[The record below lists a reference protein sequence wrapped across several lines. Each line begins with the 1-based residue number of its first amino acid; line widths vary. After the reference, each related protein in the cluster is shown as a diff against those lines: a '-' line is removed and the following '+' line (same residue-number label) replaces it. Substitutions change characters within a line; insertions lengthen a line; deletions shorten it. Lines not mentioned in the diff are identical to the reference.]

1 MSYVYE
7 LFKRISLV
15 YFISMIC
22 NDTAFNMD
30 LPLATLELGLLCCSL
45 ISANW
50 ALKAESYFESKFL
63 IESMWILQLL
73 RPSELPVLFFAKKS
87 HKTSL
92 DSTFSRNNI
101 YKVA

>member
-30 LPLATLELGLLCCSL
+30 LTLATQELGLLCFSL
-45 ISANW
+45 ISAN
-50 ALKAESYFESKFL
+50 
-63 IESMWILQLL
+63 
-73 RPSELPVLFFAKKS
+73 
-87 HKTSL
+87 
-92 DSTFSRNNI
+92 
-101 YKVA
+101 